1 MLPVTPH
8 AFGVARILLSPSPG
22 CRSAASFHS
31 STPCPLFSLA
41 PCHRPLS
48 SRRAW
53 PCSLPAL
60 DAYTFGLSFTLFL
73 RIARAALVGGSPHA
87 ARRPARVEQIRDHA
101 RTGGWRRDAETVKQ
115 PWPEDRSQHKTWSP
129 TVRPRWYFPRTSTYM
144 YPRSAMPTP
153 NKSLL
158 HTRGQE
164 NCA

>member
-8 AFGVARILLSPSPG
+8 AFGVARILLFPSPG

-73 RIARAALVGGSPHA
+73 RIARAALVGGSHHA

-129 TVRPRWYFPRTSTYM
+129 TVRPRWYFPRTSTCM
-144 YPRSAMPTP
+144 Y
-153 NKSLL
+153 
-158 HTRGQE
+158 
-164 NCA
+164 